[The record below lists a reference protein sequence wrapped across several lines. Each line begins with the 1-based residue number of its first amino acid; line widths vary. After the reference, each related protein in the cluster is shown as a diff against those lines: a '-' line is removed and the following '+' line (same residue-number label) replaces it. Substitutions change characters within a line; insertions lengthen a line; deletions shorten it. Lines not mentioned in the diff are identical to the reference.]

1 MLYALIPY
9 CQRAITLEVQML
21 QRRVQLFLTSC
32 LVLVLALAACSQ
44 TPTPQPTAEGQ
55 APAQP
60 TTAPAAPATQATD
73 APAPA
78 AQPTAE
84 PAPAAST
91 VSEEPY
97 RIGIFSDV
105 TTMNF
110 WSYFGPNGSVWN
122 SYVLTP
128 QRISLY
134 TVSDKNFD
142 VIPALAEVPVERPL
156 KQEGD
161 KFVATIPLRQNVTW
175 SDGTPVTANDVV
187 FTAQTVLDLDLPGN
201 WSATFDGRY
210 LEAVEAVDD
219 YTVKLIYNI
228 DPGLAIHEWG
238 SLQGFLM
245 SKAYWE
251 PVVEEAKA
259 AVGAL
264 TPPADGAPEA
274 EQTAYQ
280 EKLAEALNLLYNHEP
295 EGEPLAG
302 AFTMGNREQGAF
314 IESPINPNYYQTG
327 AQVQVFANGA
337 YIETRSGENGYEIK
351 VGDPVSQVI
360 ADYTVGPNTSAVV
373 YTVYGSQDAA
383 ILALKNGDIDF
394 ILNSLGL
401 QKGLEAQVT
410 NQEGIGVARNPV
422 NGYRYM
428 GFNMRKQP
436 MNNLAFRQAI
446 ATLID
451 KGFVCT
457 QILQNA
463 CAPVDSFT
471 SEANA
476 RWYSPEVAQWG
487 IKEDGTS
494 MTRGERVAKAV
505 ELLTAAGFSWESGA
519 PPVYDEESQTVSDAG
534 RLVLPDG
541 TPMEE
546 LELLG
551 PVPGYD
557 PLRSTFAIWIEQ
569 WLNEVGIPVKANL
582 KAFAVYRDQVVN
594 QQDFDM
600 YILGWTLGI
609 FPNDLEVFFGSDYTG
624 LGDFNS
630 GGYSNPE
637 FDAKAAEINTCT
649 TVESCQQIAADL
661 QKTLSNELPYVIL
674 FETGIIE
681 AYRSDVLEYPYTD
694 TLSGLQYI
702 NGLPATVRVAQ

>member
-1 MLYALIPY
+1 
-9 CQRAITLEVQML
+9 ML
-21 QRRVQLFLTSC
+21 QRRVHPLLTSC

-44 TPTPQPTAEGQ
+44 N
-55 APAQP
+55 
-60 TTAPAAPATQATD
+60 
-73 APAPA
+73 PAP
-78 AQPTAE
+78 
-84 PAPAAST
+84 PAAST
-91 VSEEPY
+91 DPTAAPPAPSADAPGPTAAPAVDPTAAPPAASTDPTAAPPAAVEMSDQPY

-105 TTMNF
+105 TTTNF

-122 SYVLTP
+122 AYVLNP
-128 QRISLY
+128 QRVSLY
-134 TVSDKNFD
+134 TTSDKNFD
-142 VIPALAEVPVERPL
+142 VIPALAEVAVERPL
-156 KQEGD
+156 KQEGANY
-161 KFVATIPLRQNVTW
+161 VATIPLRKNVLW
-175 SDGTPVTANDVV
+175 SDGTPVTAKDVV
-187 FTAQTVLDLDLPGN
+187 FTAQTVLELELPGN
-201 WSATFDGRY
+201 WSTTYDGRY
-210 LEAVEAVDD
+210 LVGVEAVDD
-219 YTVKLIYNI
+219 YTVKFTYNV
-228 DPGLAIHEWG
+228 DPGLAVHEWG
-238 SLQGFLM
+238 SLQGPLM
-245 SKAYWE
+245 SEAYWQ
-251 PVVEEAKA
+251 PVVDEAKA

-264 TPPADGAPEA
+264 TPPADGASEA
-274 EQTAYQ
+274 DQTAYQ

-295 EGEPLAG
+295 NGEPLAG
-302 AFTMGNREQGAF
+302 AFTAGKREQGAF
-314 IESPINPNYYQTG
+314 IESPANPGFYQTG

-337 YIETRSGENGYEIK
+337 YTEKREGEGGYEIK
-351 VGDPVSQVI
+351 IGDPVSQVV
-360 ADYTVGPNTSAVV
+360 ADYTVGPNTNAVV

-428 GFNMRKQP
+428 GFNMRKKP
-436 MNNLAFRQAI
+436 MDNLAFRQAV

-476 RWYSPEVAQWG
+476 RWYSPDVDQWG
-487 IKEDGTS
+487 VKEDGS
-494 MTRGERVAKAV
+494 AMTRGERVAKAV
-505 ELLTAAGFSWESGA
+505 EILSAAGFSWESGT
-519 PPVYDEESQTVSDAG
+519 PPAYDETSQTVSDAG

-541 TPMEE
+541 TPIEE

-637 FDAKAAEINTCT
+637 FDAKAATINTCT
-649 TVESCQQIAADL
+649 TVESCQAIAADL

-681 AYRSDVLEYPYTD
+681 AYRSDVLNYPYTD